1 MLLLFFSLKVLFTQ
15 LLLASH
21 SLLLPLSLLFC
32 SPSIPLSASIPCIVP
47 YSFSLLPSFLL
58 ASLPKSSLCPFC
70 LSAPSITHAGLPHW
84 FNCPLHPLFS
94 FHTTADLLSTVL
106 YSFTLF
112 STPAILTSL
121 PKLFRYLPYR
131 STLLLPSFWP
141 HSLSLLL
148 SFTPPSCWHLPY
160 YSCSFYLYSLFTWLS
175 HLTAPTTLYP
185 GTVFP
190 HPFLTSLDTAQ
201 VILS

>member
-1 MLLLFFSLKVLFTQ
+1 MLLLSFSSKALFTQ
-15 LLLASH
+15 LLLASSP

-47 YSFSLLPSFLL
+47 YSFSLLPWFLL
-58 ASLPKSSLCPFC
+58 ASLPKCSLCPFW

-94 FHTTADLLSTVL
+94 FHTTADLLSIVL

-112 STPAILTSL
+112 STPATLTSL
-121 PKLFRYLPYR
+121 PKLSRYPSPLNLSSTSSLLYW

-141 HSLSLLL
+141 HFLITPAVLYTSLLL
-148 SFTPPSCWHLPY
+148 TSSLLLLLFLPLLP
-160 YSCSFYLYSLFTWLS
+160 LY
-175 HLTAPTTLYP
+175 TT
-185 GTVFP
+185 
-190 HPFLTSLDTAQ
+190 
-201 VILS
+201 